1 MRIYFALF
9 LGMILFPLFGS
20 AQLDPSLCAGFRT
33 GTFAYRNDSSNAVL
47 IKRTH
52 HQQEER
58 IKKTGVVT
66 RFKIKWL
73 SPCSYEIKQVWSNSR
88 KIRKNDGAV
97 TQVMITQAPA
107 TNIILNVHAKR
118 RKVLRA
124 IQVRFTGCL
133 KTPVV
138 IVHYAD
144 ATTKI
149 GDMRYDAQRF
159 NDRTIYS

>member
-1 MRIYFALF
+1 
-9 LGMILFPLFGS
+9 MIHFPLFGS

-52 HQQEER
+52 HRQEER

-97 TQVMITQAPA
+97 TQVMITQASRDQYNFKCA
-107 TNIILNVHAKR
+107 CKAQEGSAGN
-118 RKVLRA
+118 
-124 IQVRFTGCL
+124 TG
-133 KTPVV
+133 TVYRVP
-138 IVHYAD
+138 
-144 ATTKI
+144 
-149 GDMRYDAQRF
+149 
-159 NDRTIYS
+159 